1 MKQINKLLFVI
12 LIGVIAY
19 LPAWAIDTA
28 QVKPVKN
35 VILMI
40 PDGTS
45 LATVS
50 AARWYQWY
58 LDPEKPN
65 LAIDP
70 YICGT
75 VRTHSS
81 NAPIGDS
88 APTTSC
94 YMTGYPSLAGYVATY
109 PVSKGTDDIYPMD
122 SSRAYQPLVTLMEAA
137 KITQQKAAGLVFTCE
152 FPHATPAD
160 CAAHSYKRSRYDWIA
175 PQMVH
180 NQIDVVIGG
189 GAGILSQEDET
200 YLKNQAFT
208 VYKNDLIGTRND
220 NNPKMWAL
228 FANNDMDFELDRNP
242 DQEPSLQE
250 MTQIA
255 LEKLSKNENGFFLMV
270 EGSKVD
276 WAAHAN
282 DPAAMIT
289 DFLAFDK
296 ACQTAIEFAQKNQNT
311 AVVIVPDHGNS
322 GFSIGVNHCKS
333 YSSATKN
340 ELFYNI
346 SQVKLSAS
354 GIAQKL
360 NEQHSDSVQSIFE
373 NYAGFQLDEE
383 EINALYNCKEY
394 RNSPIPEAERSDIQ
408 ITPALYSNSLSGVV
422 AKLITSKTCFGF
434 TTNGHTGEDVF
445 LAAYHPHGTI
455 PTGMVTNVALNHYM
469 TAALGLHGQ
478 LEKLTETLF
487 VPHYEVFKNYK
498 FEIIHDAN
506 DNNIPPTL
514 VVKNKKKQLNIKPN
528 TNIVTAGKKNTE
540 IIQLNSV
547 IVYVDV
553 NQTFYLPQS
562 LVNYLEK

>member
-1 MKQINKLLFVI
+1 
-12 LIGVIAY
+12 
-19 LPAWAIDTA
+19 
-28 QVKPVKN
+28 
-35 VILMI
+35 
-40 PDGTS
+40 
-45 LATVS
+45 
-50 AARWYQWY
+50 
-58 LDPEKPN
+58 
-65 LAIDP
+65 
-70 YICGT
+70 
-75 VRTHSS
+75 
-81 NAPIGDS
+81 
-88 APTTSC
+88 
-94 YMTGYPSLAGYVATY
+94 
-109 PVSKGTDDIYPMD
+109 
-122 SSRAYQPLVTLMEAA
+122 
-137 KITQQKAAGLVFTCE
+137 
-152 FPHATPAD
+152 
-160 CAAHSYKRSRYDWIA
+160 
-175 PQMVH
+175 
-180 NQIDVVIGG
+180 
-189 GAGILSQEDET
+189 
-200 YLKNQAFT
+200 
-208 VYKNDLIGTRND
+208 
-220 NNPKMWAL
+220 MWAL

-311 AVVIVPDHGNS
+311 AVIIVPDHGNS
-322 GFSIGVNHCKS
+322 GFSIGVSHCKS

-340 ELFYNI
+340 ELFYNVA
-346 SQVKLSAS
+346 QVKLSAS
-354 GIAQKL
+354 GIAKKL

-373 NYAGFQLDEE
+373 NYAGFQLDEQ
-383 EINALYNCKEY
+383 EINAIYHCKEY
-394 RNSPIPEAERSDIQ
+394 RYSPIPEAERSDIQ

-487 VPHYEVFKNYK
+487 VPHYEVFKNYQ
-498 FEIIHDAN
+498 FEIINDAN

-528 TNIVTAGKKNTE
+528 TNIVTAGKKNNE

-553 NQTFYLPQS
+553 NNTFYLPQS